1 MTGFKFTNDQLLAL
15 KLIGG
20 AVKNLLLFGGWGWEV
35 LGRLGGL
42 G

>member
-1 MTGFKFTNDQLLAL
+1 MTGFKFTDGQLLAL

-20 AVKNLLLFGGWGWEV
+20 AVKNLLLFGCWGREV
-35 LGRLGGL
+35 LGRLRGL